1 MLSGFDLEE
10 HEEQMAMLK
19 FKGSEGSEESEFAGR
34 TLGTLRARTM
44 LLLLWW
50 ISQMP
55 LASAKN
61 LSDIGFF
68 PLGKIHRLLQE
79 TVDYG
84 CIGRLDLGVGRRK
97 TSRYFL
103 HRKGIGCLNQGLP
116 LIFRYAWQVTEPALE
131 RFICRLRMK
140 EAIYDVATRILQS
153 NAVRTPAFF
162 DATPDGAES
171 RPMFNAG
178 MRLVRFTWL
187 RSGPVHAIAE
197 YRDRDGET
205 CNLPFIWY
213 GLHHG
218 PDPLP
223 AAISELF
230 AGLKTAPEALWYGV
244 PASPGGLVIVAIDR
258 LAAFRART
266 QLAPHLPTAIVDASG
281 NLIETLTPMRPYGA
295 LIETTVLPGP
305 LGVPENLG
313 QVVQNDATLAAVCGV
328 PKNAAF
334 EWVENWPGS
343 RTTEVAEGIGQPRSA
358 VKKIVEE
365 LIAAGLV
372 RCYQNAFYPDQAG
385 LNAAARRD
393 RVSYMTVN
401 RRLRGYLKDARCS
414 HMKHHDLAVARLAL
428 QFRKEKMFVAPGWRH
443 VINLPDKT
451 QVAPDLWLLLPIGD
465 GRGIWTCVEYERSA
479 KADFKIDGKIG
490 PYRSLLLE
498 GQAVPMLMVTEEREP
513 AVIFARR
520 GDDIPMLV
528 ATHDDVISGPWYG
541 PESVWRYR
549 GATVDIDHLK
559 TVVERPDLVERIDAQ
574 VTCDPVD

>member
-1 MLSGFDLEE
+1 MLTGFDLEE
-10 HEEQMAMLK
+10 HEEQMAMV
-19 FKGSEGSEESEFAGR
+19 ESEEAEFAGQ
-34 TLGTLRARTM
+34 TLGTLRDQTM

-50 ISQMP
+50 LWQIP

-68 PLGKIHRLLQE
+68 PVGKIHRLVQE
-79 TVDYG
+79 IVDYG
-84 CIGRLDLGVGRRK
+84 YIGRLELGVGHRK

-116 LIFRYAWQVTEPALE
+116 LIFRYSWQMTEAALE
-131 RFICRLRMK
+131 RFICRLRMM
-140 EAIYDVATRILQS
+140 EAIYDVATWILQS
-153 NAVRTPAFF
+153 NAVQTPAFF
-162 DATPDGAES
+162 DTTPDGAES
-171 RPMFNAG
+171 RPMLNAG

-230 AGLKTAPEALWYGV
+230 AGLKTAPDALWYGV
-244 PASPGGLVIVAIDR
+244 PASPGGLAIVAIDR

-281 NLIETLTPMRPYGA
+281 NLINRLIPMRPYGA
-295 LIETTVLPGP
+295 LIETTVLPGL

-313 QVVQNDATLAAVCGV
+313 QVVQNDATLSAVCGV

-334 EWVENWPGS
+334 EWIENWPGS
-343 RTTEVAEGIGQPRSA
+343 RTSEVAEGIGQPRSA
-358 VKKIVEE
+358 VRAIVEE

-372 RCYQNAFYPDQAG
+372 RRYQGAFYLDREG
-385 LNAAARRD
+385 LKAAARRD

-401 RRLRGYLKDARCS
+401 RRLRGYLKDSRCS
-414 HMKHHDLAVARLAL
+414 HMKKHDLAVVRLAL
-428 QFRKEKMFVAPGWRH
+428 KFKKAGWFVAPGWRH

-479 KADFKIDGKIG
+479 TDASKIDGKIG
-490 PYRSLLLE
+490 PYRTLLLE
-498 GQAVPMLMVTEEREP
+498 GQAVPMLMVTEEMAP
-513 AVIFARR
+513 ALIFARR
-520 GDDIPMLV
+520 GNDIPMLV
-528 ATHDDVISGPWYG
+528 ATYDDVISGPWYG
-541 PESVWRYR
+541 PGSVWRYR

-559 TVVERPDLVERIDAQ
+559 TVVARPDLVERIDTQ
-574 VTCDPVD
+574 VTYDPVD

>member
-19 FKGSEGSEESEFAGR
+19 FEGSEESEFAGQ
-34 TLGTLRARTM
+34 TLGTLRDRTM

-79 TVDYG
+79 IVDYG
-84 CIGRLDLGVGRRK
+84 CIGRLELGVGRRK

-162 DATPDGAES
+162 DTTPDGAES
-171 RPMFNAG
+171 KAMFNAD

-205 CNLPFIWY
+205 CNLPFLWY

-223 AAISELF
+223 SAISELF
-230 AGLKTAPEALWYGV
+230 AGLKTAPDALWYGE

-266 QLAPHLPTAIVDASG
+266 QLAPQLPTAIVDASG

-305 LGVPENLG
+305 LGVPENLDR
-313 QVVQNDATLAAVCGV
+313 VVQNDATLAAVCGV

-334 EWVENWPGS
+334 EWIENWPGS

-358 VKKIVEE
+358 VRAIVDE

-372 RCYQNAFYPDQAG
+372 RRYQGAFYLDRAG
-385 LNAAARRD
+385 LIAAAKRD
-393 RVSYMTVN
+393 RVSYQTVSK
-401 RRLRGYLKDARCS
+401 RLMGYLKDARCR
-414 HMKHHDLAVARLAL
+414 HMKKHDLAVVRLAL
-428 QFRKEKMFVAPGWRH
+428 KFKKAGWFVAPGWRH
-443 VINLPDKT
+443 LFNLANKT
-451 QVAPDLWLLLPIGD
+451 QVDPDLWLLLPIGD

-479 KADFKIDGKIG
+479 TDDSKIDGKIG
-490 PYRSLLLE
+490 PYRTLLLE
-498 GQAVPMLMVTEEREP
+498 GQATPMLMVTEEREP
-513 AVIFARR
+513 AEIFASR

-541 PESVWRYR
+541 PESVWRFR
-549 GATVDIDHLK
+549 GATVDIGHLM

-574 VTCDPVD
+574 ITYDPVD